1 MSMLNNIKG
10 ELQHIIEALHA
21 VTNVDIT
28 IVDESLER
36 VVGTGRHS
44 EAIGRQ
50 APSNSAFHKCINT
63 GEQYFIEN
71 PRLHSI
77 CGDCESKD
85 DCSEL
90 VEICLPISY
99 EGDIIG
105 VLGLCAFDE
114 KSRDNLLNNRD
125 GYERLEDQLKGIINT
140 MLKEKDYGKQLE
152 YRSNEL
158 ETLIN
163 SITEGILIIDE
174 AMRVASVNAYLSER
188 MDLEQGR
195 KYLIRE
201 ILPESVLDKLSSKG
215 FSGELGPV
223 NIRGEEYII
232 QSNPIISDAGRGGY
246 VLVLS
251 DFGKMKQS
259 VLKSRKENE
268 IVTFEDILGE
278 SEAIKTARRQ
288 AIQVAGSD
296 ASVLI
301 FGETGTGKEIFARA
315 IHFAGNRSEQ
325 TFQPVNCGAIPENLM
340 ESEFFGYE
348 KGSFTGASS
357 SGKLGIFEVAKDG
370 TLFLDE
376 IGELPLGMQ
385 VKLLRALEQ
394 KEIIRVGGHMGIKV
408 NPRIIS
414 ATHKDLA
421 KMTRDG
427 YFREDLFY
435 RLNIVPL
442 FIPPLRDR
450 GYDVLIL
457 ARDFLE
463 HFSRLY
469 QKPIYGFTP
478 GAERLLLKYSFPG
491 NIRELKNLIEY
502 CVIFSNES
510 RVNEEYLSRK
520 MTASQNVDTR
530 MLSELTKAYE
540 RDLIQSR
547 LQVTGDSVEAKKELA
562 KQLGISIATLY
573 RKLEQ

>member
-1 MSMLNNIKG
+1 
-10 ELQHIIEALHA
+10 
-21 VTNVDIT
+21 
-28 IVDESLER
+28 
-36 VVGTGRHS
+36 
-44 EAIGRQ
+44 
-50 APSNSAFHKCINT
+50 
-63 GEQYFIEN
+63 
-71 PRLHSI
+71 
-77 CGDCESKD
+77 
-85 DCSEL
+85 
-90 VEICLPISY
+90 
-99 EGDIIG
+99 
-105 VLGLCAFDE
+105 
-114 KSRDNLLNNRD
+114 
-125 GYERLEDQLKGIINT
+125 

-232 QSNPIISDAGRGGY
+232 QSNPIISDGGRGGY

-340 ESEFFGYE
+340 ESEFFGYR
-348 KGSFTGASS
+348 KGAFTGAESERE
-357 SGKLGIFEVAKDG
+357 GFFQAADGG

-376 IGELPLGMQ
+376 VGEIPLQ
-385 VKLLRALEQ
+385 LQSKFLRVLQEKQ
-394 KEIIRVGGHMGIKV
+394 YERVGEERTRTV
-408 NPRIIS
+408 NVRIIA
-414 ATHKDLA
+414 ATNRDLKKEVA
-421 KMTRDG
+421 AGR
-427 YFREDLFY
+427 FREDLFY
-435 RLNIVPL
+435 RLAVVP
-442 FIPPLRDR
+442 IRVPPLR
-450 GYDVLIL
+450 
-457 ARDFLE
+457 
-463 HFSRLY
+463 
-469 QKPIYGFTP
+469 
-478 GAERLLLKYSFPG
+478 
-491 NIRELKNLIEY
+491 
-502 CVIFSNES
+502 
-510 RVNEEYLSRK
+510 
-520 MTASQNVDTR
+520 
-530 MLSELTKAYE
+530 
-540 RDLIQSR
+540 
-547 LQVTGDSVEAKKELA
+547 
-562 KQLGISIATLY
+562 
-573 RKLEQ
+573 